1 MTAHNPRD
9 PHDPVHTPV
18 IPAQPERSE
27 ATDTGGLPDLPI
39 LMSPK
44 SAIPYSWWAPLLAGV
59 AAGMVLR
66 FLFSGVAGGK
76 WSAMAGAFIYL
87 SPLVVGALTV
97 YVAETRERRT
107 WGYYLWAPF
116 ASNCLY
122 VLGTLLIMVEGLI
135 CAIVIIPM
143 FAFLGALGGLLMG
156 VVCRMTN
163 WPRQTFYGL
172 ALMPLVFGALG
183 DYLPDPTVLSDVQRS
198 TMVHAAPEQVWAHL
212 NHTTNIKPEEFGAT
226 WAARIGVPMP
236 LSGIT
241 QSTPNGRVRVTHWDK
256 AVQFD
261 EPITDWQPGR
271 YVRWTYRFTPASF
284 PPHALDDH
292 VLIGGHYFDLHD
304 TSFTLTPVAQGTRL
318 DVAVH
323 YRVTTQFNFYAD
335 RVAQLLIGDMLDA
348 DLQFYKNRSEAVGL

>member
-1 MTAHNPRD
+1 MTAQDPRD
-9 PHDPVHTPV
+9 PHDPVQAAATPTESV
-18 IPAQPERSE
+18 QSAPADSSH
-27 ATDTGGLPDLPI
+27 LPI
-39 LMSPK
+39 PILPK
-44 SAIPYSWWAPLLAGV
+44 SAIPFSWWAPLLAGV
-59 AAGMVLR
+59 AGGMVLR

-87 SPLVVGALTV
+87 SPMVVGALTV
-97 YVAETRERRT
+97 YVAETRERRS

-116 ASNCLY
+116 VANCLY

-135 CAIVIIPM
+135 CAIVIIPL
-143 FAFLGALGGLLMG
+143 FALQGALGGLLMG
-156 VVCRMTN
+156 VVCRITN
-163 WPRQTFYGL
+163 WPKQTLYGL

-183 DYLPDPTVLSDVQRS
+183 DYLPEPTVLSDVQRS
-198 TMVHAAPEQVWAHL
+198 TVVHAAPEQVWAQL
-212 NHTTNIKPEEFGAT
+212 NHTTDVKPEEFGTT

-241 QSTPNGRVRVTHWDK
+241 QSTSTGRVRVTHWDK

-261 EPITDWQPGR
+261 EPITDWQPGS
-271 YVRWTYRFTPASF
+271 YVRWTYRFTPTSF

-304 TSFTLTPVAQGTRL
+304 TSFTLTPVASGTRL

-348 DLQFYKNRSEAVGL
+348 DVRFYKNRSEAVGL